1 MLALQ
6 TGPHVTFKIVF
17 PTEILVTGRT
27 SKSLDSEM
35 NLVKVISDVV
45 GGFEHLLALSTN
57 VFRGDRSC

>member
-6 TGPHVTFKIVF
+6 TGSHVTFKVVF

-27 SKSLDSEM
+27 SKSFNPEV
-35 NLVKVISDVV
+35 NLVKMISDVV

-57 VFRGDRSC
+57 VFRGNLSC